1 MSHSYFPCHIFVTF
15 HPFNLFLTRIL
26 SYIVALMDSTPP
38 NCHIAGLGMG
48 NKKPRSLSSVSRS
61 KKSPLFIENKK
72 SNGDYLHIDNF
83 DSKVSDLFISSESN
97 SIPTKSAPQDFCRN
111 INP

>member
-1 MSHSYFPCHIFVTF
+1 MSLSYFPCRIFVTF
-15 HPFNLFLTRIL
+15 HPFNLFRTRIL
-26 SYIVALMDSTPP
+26 SYILALMDSTPP
-38 NCHIAGLGMG
+38 NCYIAGLGMG

-83 DSKVSDLFISSESN
+83 DSKVSDLFY
-97 SIPTKSAPQDFCRN
+97 FV
-111 INP
+111 

>member
-1 MSHSYFPCHIFVTF
+1 MSHSYFLCCIFVAF

-83 DSKVSDLFISSESN
+83 DSKVSDLFY
-97 SIPTKSAPQDFCRN
+97 FV
-111 INP
+111 